1 MKKVLFLLG
10 MYQPRTSANGICCE
24 QVINKLIESGY
35 EVCCVVNA
43 EYNSPEQESY
53 NGAQIHRIKPRL
65 TYRINE
71 WCEYNRGTKLSTLF
85 SSISWLMNKF
95 KNMLSAPFWPLVSP
109 LYTYRF
115 YNKAKKL
122 YEGHTFDAVVSV
134 YTPIDSLI
142 AGHLLKR
149 KFPEL
154 KYIPYFLDSLSGG
167 WGPRYFSPKHIIK
180 RGQMWEKRLL
190 QNADTIVAMKSSE
203 AHHKKYNSNSE
214 YFNKI
219 KFLDIPLMA
228 EQKYE
233 PTEIDLL
240 DKSKINIVY
249 IGSML
254 YPVRNPQ
261 YILRILKKLNRDD
274 VVITFVGRNNCQN
287 MFLKAQQRMGDRL
300 KIIDNVPHKTAVA
313 IEHEAD
319 ILINIGSTNSSMIPC
334 KIFEYM
340 SVGKP
345 IVSTYSIDDEPS
357 RPYLEKYPHTLLL
370 DERVEVDE
378 NILLRIMEFIN
389 TNKNSRNEYDSLK
402 KDFYDNTPEAF
413 VDMFDCLL

>member
-10 MYQPRTSANGICCE
+10 MYQPRASANGICCE
-24 QVINKLIESGY
+24 QVIKKLIESGY
-35 EVCCVVNA
+35 EVYCVVNA
-43 EYNSPEQESY
+43 EYYSPEQESY
-53 NGAQIHRIKPRL
+53 DGVQIHRIKPRL

-71 WCEYNRGTKLSTLF
+71 WCEYNRGTKLSIML
-85 SSISWLMNKF
+85 SSISGLMSKF
-95 KNMLSAPFWPLVSP
+95 KNILSAPFWPLVSP

-122 YEGHTFDAVVSV
+122 HKGHTFDAVVSV
-134 YTPIDSLI
+134 YTPRDSLI

-167 WGPRYFSPKHIIK
+167 WGPRYFSPKYIIK
-180 RGQMWEKRLL
+180 RGQKWEKRLL
-190 QNADTIVAMKSSE
+190 QNADIIVAMKSSE
-203 AHHKKYNSNSE
+203 EHHKKYNSNSK

-228 EQKYE
+228 EQKYQ
-233 PTEIDLL
+233 PTKVSLL

-249 IGSML
+249 IGSIP
-254 YPVRNPQ
+254 YPIRNPQ
-261 YILRILKKLNRDD
+261 YILSIFEKLNQED
-274 VVITFVGRNNCQN
+274 VVITFVGRNNCEN
-287 MFLKAQQRMGDRL
+287 MFLKTQQRLGNRL
-300 KIIDNVPHKTAVA
+300 KIIDNVPHQTAITIA
-313 IEHEAD
+313 HEAD
-319 ILINIGSTNSSMIPC
+319 ILINIGSTNASMIPC

-345 IVSTYSIDDEPS
+345 IISTYSIDDEPS
-357 RPYLEKYPHTLLL
+357 IPYLEKYPHTLLL
-370 DERVEVDE
+370 DERIVDDK
-378 NILLRIMEFIN
+378 NVLLKLKEFIN
-389 TNKNSRNEYDSLK
+389 TNKNSRCKYDLLK

-413 VDMFDCLL
+413 VKMLDRLL